1 MPHLDYFS
9 KAGRKGNNQDSI
21 LVSQVDARTLIAVA
35 DGMGGDEAGE
45 TASNIAIDILKSE
58 FEKNVEI
65 DFPSVFNI
73 VKEKICAFANEH
85 DIKKMGTT
93 LTACLLDQDKAV
105 VAHVGDTRLYHLRND
120 GILAITKDQ
129 TEVQVLIDEGIL
141 SKKRAEKYHRR
152 NILISAITNHTDYS
166 LNLIEFTVNDEDRLL
181 LFSDGAYNL
190 IKKLEIRDISVNETN
205 VSSLVMKILELIE
218 SRTIKDD
225 YSLVACKVK
234 L

>member
-1 MPHLDYFS
+1 MPHLDCFS

-58 FEKNVEI
+58 FEKNIEI

-166 LNLIEFTVNDEDRLL
+166 LDLIEFTVNDEDRLL
-181 LFSDGAYNL
+181 LFSDGAYSL

-225 YSLVACKVK
+225 YSLVACEVK